1 MNSYSMKF
9 YVCVLFFSALFLF
22 AGNRIAS
29 LGAQPMPAGYDPEI
43 VSGVITQIIDREETQ
58 HGLDPEFSFTNT
70 TVTFMARLT
79 SGPSRG
85 TEVVAEHSLSTV
97 LLLVER
103 EVAVGDRIL
112 MIYDQFNSR
121 YYFTNYVRINYVLI
135 LGGIFFVLIILFGK
149 RTGLNSIVAL
159 GFTCGSVFFV
169 FIPAI
174 LAGRNIYAT
183 TVVICV
189 YAIVSTLLIVIG
201 PTKKALTA
209 MLGCLGGVLLAG
221 LIMVIMNIVLNLTGF
236 VDEETQFLLLLPLEN
251 PIDLR
256 AIIFAGVIIGSV
268 GAIMD
273 VAMSIAS
280 SLWEL
285 KITGGASN
293 FQELFDSG
301 INIGKDTLGTMLN
314 TLILAYIGSSLSLIL
329 LITAHTTSMLDLF
342 NLEMVLVELL
352 RAIIGSFGMLLAIPL
367 TAGICG
373 WLYTR
378 PDRSDQ

>member
-1 MNSYSMKF
+1 MDSYSIKF
-9 YVCVLFFSALFLF
+9 YVFVLIISALILF
-22 AGNRIAS
+22 AGNRIVSWDAE
-29 LGAQPMPAGYDPEI
+29 PMPYSYDPEI
-43 VSGVITQIIDREETQ
+43 LSAVVTQIIEREENH
-58 HGLDPEFSFTNT
+58 HGLGSDFTFKNINILFT
-70 TVTFMARLT
+70 ARIT
-79 SGPSRG
+79 SGSLRG
-85 TEVVAEHSLSTV
+85 TEVFARHTLSTAI
-97 LLLVER
+97 LLVER
-103 EVAVGDRIL
+103 EVEVGDRIL

-135 LGGIFFVLIILFGK
+135 LGAIFLVLVILFGK
-149 RTGLNSIVAL
+149 RTGLNSVVSL

-174 LAGRNIYAT
+174 LAGRSIYLT
-183 TVVICV
+183 TIFVCV
-189 YAIVSTLLIVIG
+189 YAIISTLLIVIG
-201 PTKKALTA
+201 PRKKAFA
-209 MLGCLGGVLLAG
+209 AILGCLGGVLLAG
-221 LIMVIMNIVLNLTGF
+221 LIMFTMNIILNLTGF

-273 VAMSIAS
+273 IAMSISS

-285 KITGGASN
+285 KTAGGASD
-293 FQELFDSG
+293 FKKLFESG

-329 LITAHTTSMLDLF
+329 LLAAHTTSLMELF

-352 RAIIGSFGMLLAIPL
+352 RAIVGSFGMLLAIPL

-378 PDRSDQ
+378 DTI